1 VARGRGEER
10 LVIIKNRLTRLEA
23 KAEDYYSTLSLPD
36 GTDICYAG
44 EDMLDATIAPIRQRE
59 HWLLPYVRRMDT
71 REGMA
76 GLIRALESS
85 RGG

>member
-1 VARGRGEER
+1 
-10 LVIIKNRLTRLEA
+10 VIIKNRLTRLEA
-23 KAEDYYSTLSLPD
+23 KAEDYYNTLSLPD
-36 GTDICYAG
+36 GTDICYA
-44 EDMLDATIAPIRQRE
+44 AIRQRE